1 MKERLALT
9 LAWLAFI
16 NAAFM
21 LFGFALDYLVE
32 LLPALRPI
40 RDGEVMNN
48 LIFYYTRP
56 AYLFNFVLAVGGQLR
71 CYCGHPLSGLACGLL
86 RASPDSCLGR
96 GKKSQ
101 ANMPKK
107 CQPRSKF

>member
-56 AYLFNFVLAVGGQLR
+56 AYLFNFVFGGGGAVALLLWS
-71 CYCGHPLSGLACGLL
+71 PAIWFGLWLTT
-86 RASPDSCLGR
+86 
-96 GKKSQ
+96 GK
-101 ANMPKK
+101 
-107 CQPRSKF
+107 PRFLPWKG